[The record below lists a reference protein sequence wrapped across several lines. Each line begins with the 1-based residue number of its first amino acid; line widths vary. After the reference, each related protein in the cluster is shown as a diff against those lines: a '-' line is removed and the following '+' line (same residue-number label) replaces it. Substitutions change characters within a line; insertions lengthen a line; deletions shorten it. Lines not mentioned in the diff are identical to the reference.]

1 MLAPAKTP
9 PEIVKRLNDALNQSL
24 KSPDVASKLAAQ
36 GITVTGGS
44 VESAR
49 SWIDGQV
56 DTWARVVR
64 ENNIKPD

>member
-1 MLAPAKTP
+1 
-9 PEIVKRLNDALNQSL
+9 LNEALNQAL
-24 KSPDVASKLAAQ
+24 KNPDVAAKLAGQ
-36 GITVTGGS
+36 GISVTGGS

-49 SWIDGQV
+49 TWIDGQV